1 MPIFYA
7 NTNECHNR
15 LNQRQFRVDP
25 RQAWTFSDMNA
36 SLTPELFTAKL
47 EPSGQQC
54 DAWADQTLLNSI
66 EMGGLNWPSSCR
78 NGTCRTCLGTLTA
91 GSVHYKIDWPGL
103 TAEEKVEGCVLPCV
117 AYPDGDVT
125 LQDPEN

>member
-1 MPIFYA
+1 
-7 NTNECHNR
+7 
-15 LNQRQFRVDP
+15 
-25 RQAWTFSDMNA
+25 MNA
-36 SLTPELFTAKL
+36 PLTPELFTAKL

-54 DAWADQTLLNSI
+54 DAWADQTLLDSI

-103 TAEEKVEGCVLPCV
+103 IEVLEGLYEHIQREDNGLFPAAAVILDADDWERCERLRHQ
-117 AYPDGDVT
+117 AQST
-125 LQDPEN
+125 

>member
-1 MPIFYA
+1 
-7 NTNECHNR
+7 
-15 LNQRQFRVDP
+15 
-25 RQAWTFSDMNA
+25 MNA
-36 SLTPELFTAKL
+36 PLTPELFTAKL
-47 EPSGQQC
+47 EPSGHQC
-54 DAWADQTLLNSI
+54 DAWADQTLLDSI

-91 GSVHYKIDWPGL
+91 GSVHYKIEWPGL
-103 TAEEKVEGCVLPCV
+103 TAEEKAEGCVLPCV

>member
-1 MPIFYA
+1 
-7 NTNECHNR
+7 
-15 LNQRQFRVDP
+15 
-25 RQAWTFSDMNA
+25 MNA
-36 SLTPELFTAKL
+36 PLTPELFTAKL

-54 DAWADQTLLNSI
+54 DAWADQTLLDSI

-91 GSVHYKIDWPGL
+91 GSVHYKIDWPGM
-103 TAEEKVEGCVLPCV
+103 TAEEKAEGCVLPCG